1 MPFLLVYLP
10 WMYEKHNKFKRLGK
24 FCLKN
29 RTNIIFCTFYTVFW
43 ATAGIAITVHS
54 NDASN
59 CAFNPDLIK
68 EYGDAYNGAWGT
80 QCNLGK
86 VSAGFAW
93 ITCILWL
100 ITLGITG
107 IAFWKEKTIIQ
118 QRLNEHRL
126 NKQQKL
132 EERHQDLEGQGYGR
146 TNQYD
151 DDASPFGDQQYP
163 AHETPHQPHH
173 ESSPFSDPSSTP
185 YSHHDDYRRTSYTPV
200 FDGNAIPPGQY
211 GDHHNAPV
219 TFSPMP
225 EPQHIPPHP
234 QPAYYNEPRF

>member
-80 QCNLGK
+80 QVINLLN
-86 VSAGFAW
+86 V
-93 ITCILWL
+93 
-100 ITLGITG
+100 TLKRMSI
-107 IAFWKEKTIIQ
+107 
-118 QRLNEHRL
+118 
-126 NKQQKL
+126 
-132 EERHQDLEGQGYGR
+132 Y
-146 TNQYD
+146 
-151 DDASPFGDQQYP
+151 
-163 AHETPHQPHH
+163 
-173 ESSPFSDPSSTP
+173 
-185 YSHHDDYRRTSYTPV
+185 
-200 FDGNAIPPGQY
+200 
-211 GDHHNAPV
+211 
-219 TFSPMP
+219 
-225 EPQHIPPHP
+225 
-234 QPAYYNEPRF
+234 